1 MDLKSLLNQALN
13 SDIVK
18 QGSSQLG
25 AITQDSSK
33 LKTLGAGAL
42 GGGLIGLLM
51 GSKKAKK
58 IGTKMIGIGG
68 AAALGAL
75 AYKAYNDWQAK
86 QTTIQPQS
94 SFDPNDASHGT
105 LILKAMIAAAKADGH
120 VDEQEMAKIE
130 QAISEM
136 GADNQ
141 LQQLV
146 KNELH
151 KPLDPAAI
159 AQLATTPAQASELY
173 LASLLIADEQNF
185 MEKAYLNELAKQLQL
200 ADDLVMALEQQV
212 NA

>member
-58 IGTKMIGIGG
+58 IGTKVIGIGG

-86 QTTIQPQS
+86 QTTTQPQS
-94 SFDPNDASHGT
+94 SFDPNDASHST
-105 LILKAMIAAAKADGH
+105 LILKAMIAAAIADGN

>member
-13 SDIVK
+13 SNIVK
-18 QGSSQLG
+18 QGSTQLSS
-25 AITQDSSK
+25 ITQDSSK
-33 LKTLGAGAL
+33 LKTLGAGAV

-51 GSKKAKK
+51 GSKKTKK
-58 IGTKMIGIGG
+58 IGKKVLGIGG

-86 QTTIQPQS
+86 QTTTQPQAT
-94 SFDPNDASHGT
+94 FDPDDSNHSV

-120 VDEQEMAKIE
+120 VDEQEMSKIE
-130 QAISEM
+130 QAIVEM
-136 GADNQ
+136 GADAQ

-159 AQLATTPAQASELY
+159 AQLATTPEQASELY

-185 MEKAYLNELAKQLQL
+185 MEKAYLNELAKQLRL
-200 ADDLVMALEQQV
+200 ANDLVLALEQQV